1 MSDISLLMA
10 GVLTGKP
17 PSLTDKLPVQSPIQS
32 NQVGQ
37 NSTQESSQTLPHT
50 DITPPEFVQ
59 VDNSIASKSSGT
71 HQKYQ
76 NKLGEEENRLQVT
89 GYRLQKS
96 EEAEGTFSTT
106 NVTTKDEI
114 GFSPTHASLLK
125 SGNPFGFTTLL
136 MPGNPS
142 TASGSPLTQLAPLHP
157 HTLDPE
163 ESDMRAEFS
172 PYSSLTPS
180 LEDAK
185 PESDEGMTQIV
196 PVSQLDDV
204 QPTDWAF
211 EALQSIGER
220 YGCTDYSGKTYDGNR
235 AISRY
240 EFAAGLETCLQQ
252 IEELLTNNRD
262 NTIEPEDLIVLQRLQ
277 NEVKEELA
285 QLQQRVEVSDRKTN
299 EITAQQFS
307 ATTKLFGQA
316 IFSIQGTNNNNVDLF
331 PRDGVT
337 ERQGKTNLTFNN
349 SVQLTLATSFTGR
362 DLLLTGLSA
371 GNLASNAS
379 SVFTNMGRL
388 SFESSTDNNVVI
400 NDLSYR
406 FLLADNLGVVVGTA
420 GVNPINTFRG
430 INPLEG
436 SGDGAISLFGQRNPI
451 LAIGNGVGG
460 VGFDWQIS
468 DRISLQGVYSS
479 EIPGFPGNSNSGGL
493 FGGRFTTGAQL
504 TLAPTDNLDIGLHYL
519 YSHSPDD
526 LLGTGIGDAQLMS
539 PFADSTAFNTHA
551 VGATLAWRINP
562 SFQLGGWGGYS
573 ISHPE
578 NLSGSVDITNWMV
591 FAAFPNLLRPG
602 NLGGILVGQPPK
614 ITSSTLPDGFNFPN
628 FSDGGTPGGRRDT
641 SVHVEMFYRAQLN
654 EHLALTPGFFI
665 VFNPDHNAANDPL
678 LVGTL
683 RATFRF

>member
-17 PSLTDKLPVQSPIQS
+17 PSLTDQVPAQSPIQS
-32 NQVGQ
+32 NQVEQ
-37 NSTQESSQTLPHT
+37 KSTQESSQGFSAT
-50 DITPPEFVQ
+50 DITAPEFLQ
-59 VDNSIASKSSGT
+59 VEHSIITQSFSNN
-71 HQKYQ
+71 QKYQ
-76 NKLGEEENRLQVT
+76 NKLIKQGNGEQEKRTLESQTNANTNQQNTEE
-89 GYRLQKS
+89 
-96 EEAEGTFSTT
+96 TFFS
-106 NVTTKDEI
+106 
-114 GFSPTHASLLK
+114 SPTHASLLK
-125 SGNPFGFTTLL
+125 SGNLP
-136 MPGNPS
+136 NPY
-142 TASGSPLTQLAPLHP
+142 
-157 HTLDPE
+157 TLDPE
-163 ESDMRAEFS
+163 TSDIKAEFS
-172 PYSSLTPS
+172 PYPALAQSP
-180 LEDAK
+180 EIAA
-185 PESDEGMTQIV
+185 PESDEAMTQV
-196 PVSQLDDV
+196 LPVSQLDDV

-211 EALQSIGER
+211 DALQSIGER
-220 YGCTDYSGKTYDGNR
+220 YGCTDYPGKTYDGDR
-235 AISRY
+235 PISRY
-240 EFAAGLETCLQQ
+240 EFAVGLETCLQQ
-252 IEELLTNNRD
+252 IEELLTSNRD
-262 NTIEPEDLIVLQRLQ
+262 HTIEQEDLIILQRLQ

-285 QLQQRVEVSDRKTN
+285 QLQQRVELGDRKTN
-299 EITAQQFS
+299 TIAAQQFS
-307 ATTKLFGQA
+307 TTTKLFGQA
-316 IFSIQGTNNNNVDLF
+316 IFSIQGTNTNDVDLF
-331 PRDGVT
+331 PRDGVP
-337 ERQGKTNLTFNN
+337 ERQGKAHLTFTN

-362 DLLLTGLSA
+362 DLLLTGLAA
-371 GNLASNAS
+371 GNLGSSAP

-388 SFESSTDNNVVI
+388 GFESSTDNNLSI

-406 FLLADNLGVVVGTA
+406 FLVTDNLGVVVGTA

-436 SGDGAISLFGQRNPI
+436 SGDGGISLFGQRNPI

-479 EIPGFPGNSNSGGL
+479 EIPGFPGDSNAGGL

-551 VGATLAWRINP
+551 MGATVAWRVNP
-562 SFQLGGWGGYS
+562 DLQLGAWGGYS
-573 ISHPE
+573 ISNPE
-578 NLSGSVDITNWMV
+578 NLSGSVEISNWMA

-641 SVHVEMFYRAQLN
+641 SIHLEMFYRAQVN
-654 EHLALTPGFFI
+654 EHLSITPGFFV
-665 VFNPDHNAANDPL
+665 VFHPDHNAANETL
-678 LVGTL
+678 FVGTL